1 MLETPKI
8 LGVITDTL
16 SLFKDFYIFLKALLG
31 LHFGIFH
38 CVTICFMAYLLAI
51 IGHKTRK

>member
-16 SLFKDFYIFLKALLG
+16 SLSKDFYILLKALLV
-31 LHFGIFH
+31 LHSRIFY
-38 CVTICFMAYLLAI
+38 CVAICFMAYLLAI
-51 IGHKTRK
+51 IGHKTIK